1 MNLLDP
7 FIEQAAK
14 NPDAPALITKKDR
27 LSFAELD
34 QKSNDLAWQFQKQG
48 LGKGDIVLVFQ
59 NVSAPLYI
67 TLLALFRMGAVA
79 MFPDPSAG
87 LSSLKNTCGAVDVK
101 GFAGSW
107 KARLF
112 KLVYPALRIIPL
124 SLPLQSEEI
133 TDGQILEN
141 LAEDHPAL
149 ITFTSGSTGTPKGI
163 VRSHRFLLRE
173 HDMVSSMLQP
183 KQGDVDLISLPVFVL
198 SNLASGVTSV
208 IPDGD
213 LRRPGQIDPQPL
225 LKQIKEH
232 RVSRILAPPALC
244 ERLAEAGEFFPQLKK
259 IFTGGGPVFPD
270 LLQRLEAFAPQAEI
284 TAVYG
289 STEAEPI
296 AHIALSEIGEED
308 LRAMQSGSGLLAGKP
323 VDDIRLQIID
333 DEIVVTGDHV
343 VKGYVNPIHNQT
355 TKIKIDGEIWHKTG
369 DAGRLDEQGQL
380 WLLGRVEAKQGEYYP
395 FCIETAARTMP
406 GVKQAAFSHH
416 KNRDALALETDKYFS
431 QDTHRLLEQ
440 KFPDIMLATV
450 DRIPL
455 DKRHNSK
462 IDYGALKKILDTK
475 LK

>member
-7 FIEQAAK
+7 FIEQARK
-14 NPDAPALITKKDR
+14 FPDTPALVTKKEQI
-27 LSFAELD
+27 SFAGLD
-34 QKSNDLAWQFQKQG
+34 QKSNSLAHYFQKQG
-48 LGKGDIVLVFQ
+48 LEKGDVVLVFQ
-59 NVSAPLYI
+59 GVGIPLYI

-87 LSSLKNTCGAVDVK
+87 LKNLKNACEAVHVK
-101 GFAGSW
+101 GFAGNW
-107 KARLF
+107 KAGLL
-112 KLVYPALRIIPL
+112 KNIIPALSAIPL
-124 SLPLQSEEI
+124 SFSLNLKEEA
-133 TDGQILEN
+133 GYQILEN
-141 LAEDHPAL
+141 LSDGHPAL

-163 VRSHRFLLRE
+163 VRSHRFLIRQHE
-173 HDMVSSMLQP
+173 MVSAMLQP
-183 KQGDVDLISLPVFVL
+183 KQGEIDLISLPVFVL

-213 LRRPGQIDPQPL
+213 LRKPGQIDPQPL

-232 RVSRILAPPALC
+232 RVSRILAPPVLC
-244 ERLAEAGEFFPQLKK
+244 ERLAEAGESFPQLEK

-270 LLQRLEAFAPQAEI
+270 LLRRLKSFAPQAEI

-296 AHIALSEIGEED
+296 AHIALSEISD
-308 LRAMQSGSGLLAGKP
+308 DDFNSMQGGSGLLTGKP
-323 VDDIRLQIID
+323 VEDVRLKIID

-343 VKGYVNPIHNQT
+343 VKGYINPAHNQT
-355 TKIKIDGEIWHKTG
+355 TKIEIDGEIWHKTG
-369 DAGRLDEQGQL
+369 DAGRLDEQGRL

-406 GVKQAAFSHH
+406 GIKQAAFIHH
-416 KNRDALALETDKYFS
+416 KSRNVLALETDRTHS
-431 QDTHRLLEQ
+431 QNVKQLLEQ
-440 KFPDIMLATV
+440 RFPDITLV
-450 DRIPL
+450 SVNHIPL